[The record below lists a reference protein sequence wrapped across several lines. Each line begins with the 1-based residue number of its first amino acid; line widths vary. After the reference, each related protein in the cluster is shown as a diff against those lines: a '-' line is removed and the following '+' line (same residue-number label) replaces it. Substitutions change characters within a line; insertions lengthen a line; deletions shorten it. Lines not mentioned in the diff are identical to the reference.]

1 MNVCSE
7 TDEFYIFFRIKLFWF
22 QIIYDK
28 IFFRNNWCVR
38 KKEGRTVVKVN
49 DKIQNTWLLTAVIL
63 GICLCVGIFFLI
75 KHLVRGYR
83 RNRRAGVIDEMEGHD
98 FEYFCAELLEKRG
111 FIDVEVTRG
120 SGDYGVDILAEKEG
134 VTYAIQCKRYSAP
147 VGVDAVQQ
155 VYAGRDYYDRMVGA
169 VMTNQYF
176 TTAAVEAA
184 KRLKILLWDRGYLD
198 SMLDE

>member
-1 MNVCSE
+1 MH
-7 TDEFYIFFRIKLFWF
+7 D
-22 QIIYDK
+22 
-28 IFFRNNWCVR
+28 R
-38 KKEGRTVVKVN
+38 KKRRAKENRMN
-49 DKIQNTWLLTAVIL
+49 DKIQNTWLLIAVIL
-63 GICLCVGIFFLI
+63 GICLCIGFIFLARLLI
-75 KHLVRGYR
+75 RKYR
-83 RNRRAGVIDEMEGHD
+83 RNRRAGAIDEMEGHD

-147 VGVDAVQQ
+147 VGVEAVQQ

-176 TTAAVEAA
+176 TTAAVDAA

-198 SMLDE
+198 SMIEEGEKNF